1 MFESDRERAA
11 AQKKRGA
18 LTAAAEIVSTRFPDL
33 RRKLRLADMDD
44 NPVDFI
50 EKVLKST
57 VLVSIGLII
66 VSFIFLLDPIQSSIQ
81 GGNALNTVLMILAPI
96 IIIPIVIF
104 SYLMVYP
111 DAAAM
116 RREREMDYEVV
127 FAGRHIVIALKSGL
141 PLFDTFA
148 GAATGYGAVSKEF
161 RKIVDQVTLGV
172 PITQA
177 IRDVVQ
183 NNPSK
188 YFTRLMMQMANA
200 VSSGSDVG
208 DSIESVLDQISR
220 EQMISLKEYSQKLT
234 PIVMFYMIFG
244 IIVPSLGIVLAT
256 VVFSAISSG
265 KFGFS
270 QGLLVIAFAV
280 IVLIQF
286 LFLGLVESSRPKY
299 LL

>member
-1 MFESDRERAA
+1 
-11 AQKKRGA
+11 
-18 LTAAAEIVSTRFPDL
+18 
-33 RRKLRLADMDD
+33 
-44 NPVDFI
+44 
-50 EKVLKST
+50 
-57 VLVSIGLII
+57 
-66 VSFIFLLDPIQSSIQ
+66 
-81 GGNALNTVLMILAPI
+81 
-96 IIIPIVIF
+96 
-104 SYLMVYP
+104 MVYP

-141 PLFDTFA
+141 ALFDTFA

-208 DSIESVLDQISR
+208 DSIESVLDQIS
-220 EQMISLKEYSQKLT
+220 QGADDIPQ
-234 PIVMFYMIFG
+234 G
-244 IIVPSLGIVLAT
+244 IQPEAHPDSHVLHDLRHHRALRWASCSRRWCSPL
-256 VVFSAISSG
+256 SAAASSASRRG
-265 KFGFS
+265 
-270 QGLLVIAFAV
+270 
-280 IVLIQF
+280 
-286 LFLGLVESSRPKY
+286 SSS
-299 LL
+299 